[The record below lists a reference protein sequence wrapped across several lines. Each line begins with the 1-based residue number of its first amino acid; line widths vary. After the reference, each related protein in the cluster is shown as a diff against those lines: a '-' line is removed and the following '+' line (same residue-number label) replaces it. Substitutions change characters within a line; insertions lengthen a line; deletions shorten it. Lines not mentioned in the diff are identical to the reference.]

1 MYEEFFE
8 LAERPFELTPNPRYL
23 YLFPQHREALA
34 TLKYGISTARGLTL
48 LLGEA
53 GTGKTT
59 LLRVALHDAAQSD
72 LLCVALG
79 NPTVTRSEFVH
90 FLADEFGLSRAA
102 AASKVVLLRE
112 LKALLEDRR
121 ARGAT
126 TVLLIDEAQS
136 LPYELLEE
144 VRLLANLETDT
155 EKLLPVVLAGQP
167 ELADRLNEPSLRQL
181 KQRVAIRCTV
191 TPLHVNAAAAYVS
204 ARVRKAG
211 GNASK
216 IFTREAVQQIFDHSN
231 GIPRTVNVICD
242 NVLLAGFAREEKPV
256 TARLVAEVCAS
267 LDLRRDGD
275 SKGDVVGLAM
285 PMPTTAP
292 PEAEPAWGPVP
303 PPAQNGEAGVFDAV
317 ARAWRS
323 WRL

>member
-1 MYEEFFE
+1 MYEEFFG

-59 LLRVALHDAAQSD
+59 LIRAALHDETQGD
-72 LLCVALG
+72 VLCVSLG
-79 NPTVTRSEFVH
+79 NPTLTRSEFVH
-90 FLADEFGLSRAA
+90 FLADEFSLSRAA

-112 LKALLEDRR
+112 LKVLLEDRR

-191 TPLHVNAAAAYVS
+191 TPLNIDAAAAYVAGPS
-204 ARVRKAG
+204 AQGGWNGLEDIHAG
-211 GNASK
+211 G
-216 IFTREAVQQIFDHSN
+216 D
-231 GIPRTVNVICD
+231 
-242 NVLLAGFAREEKPV
+242 
-256 TARLVAEVCAS
+256 
-267 LDLRRDGD
+267 
-275 SKGDVVGLAM
+275 
-285 PMPTTAP
+285 
-292 PEAEPAWGPVP
+292 
-303 PPAQNGEAGVFDAV
+303 
-317 ARAWRS
+317 
-323 WRL
+323 

>member
-1 MYEEFFE
+1 M
-8 LAERPFELTPNPRYL
+8 
-23 YLFPQHREALA
+23 
-34 TLKYGISTARGLTL
+34 
-48 LLGEA
+48 
-53 GTGKTT
+53 
-59 LLRVALHDAAQSD
+59 
-72 LLCVALG
+72 CVSLG

-102 AASKVVLLRE
+102 AASKVVLMQE

-155 EKLLPVVLAGQP
+155 EKLLPVVLVGQP

-191 TPLHVNAAAAYVS
+191 TPLHVNAAAAYVL

-211 GNASK
+211 GNG
-216 IFTREAVQQIFDHSN
+216 SN
-231 GIPRTVNVICD
+231 DIH
-242 NVLLAGFAREEKPV
+242 AGGGATDIQPFQTESRGRSTSSA
-256 TARLVAEVCAS
+256 TTSCWQG
-267 LDLRRDGD
+267 LRD
-275 SKGDVVGLAM
+275 
-285 PMPTTAP
+285 
-292 PEAEPAWGPVP
+292 
-303 PPAQNGEAGVFDAV
+303 Q
-317 ARAWRS
+317 RS
-323 WRL
+323 R

>member
-1 MYEEFFE
+1 MYEQFFG
-8 LAERPFELTPNPRYL
+8 LTERPFELTPNPKYL

-34 TLKYGISTARGLTL
+34 TLKYGISTGRGLTL

-59 LLRVALHDAAQSD
+59 LMRAALHDQQGD
-72 LLCVALG
+72 VVCVSLG

-102 AASKVVLLRE
+102 AASKVVLLQE

-126 TVLLIDEAQS
+126 TVFLIDEAQS
-136 LPYELLEE
+136 LPHDLLEE

-155 EKLLPVVLAGQP
+155 EKLLPVVLVGQP

-191 TPLHVNAAAAYVS
+191 TPLHVNAAAAYVL
-204 ARVRKAG
+204 ARVRRAG
-211 GNASK
+211 GNGST
-216 IFTREAVQQIFDHSN
+216 IFTREAVQQIFDHSR
-231 GIPRTVNVICD
+231 GIPRTINVICD
-242 NVLLAGFAREEKPV
+242 NVLLAGFARSEKPV
-256 TARLVAEVCAS
+256 TSRLVAEVCAS
-267 LDLRRDGD
+267 LDLRPDGD
-275 SKGDVVGLAM
+275 SKDDVVGLAT
-285 PMPTTAP
+285 PITTAA
-292 PEAEPAWGPVP
+292 PEPDPVWAPMP
-303 PPAQNGEAGVFDAV
+303 PPAQDDEPGVFDAV
-317 ARAWRS
+317 ARAWRG
-323 WRL
+323 WRA

>member
-1 MYEEFFE
+1 MYEEFFG

-59 LLRVALHDAAQSD
+59 LLRAALHDAAQGD
-72 LLCVALG
+72 LLCVSLG
-79 NPTVTRSEFVH
+79 NPTLTRSEFVH
-90 FLADEFGLSRAA
+90 FLADEFSLSRDA

-112 LKALLEDRR
+112 LKVLLEDRR

-136 LPYELLEE
+136 LPDELLEE

-167 ELADRLNEPSLRQL
+167 ELARPAERAVAEAAEATRCDPMHGHTAPHRRRRGIRGGPSEQGGWNGLED
-181 KQRVAIRCTV
+181 I
-191 TPLHVNAAAAYVS
+191 H
-204 ARVRKAG
+204 AG
-211 GNASK
+211 G
-216 IFTREAVQQIFDHSN
+216 
-231 GIPRTVNVICD
+231 
-242 NVLLAGFAREEKPV
+242 
-256 TARLVAEVCAS
+256 
-267 LDLRRDGD
+267 D
-275 SKGDVVGLAM
+275 STDIQPFKRN
-285 PMPTTAP
+285 
-292 PEAEPAWGPVP
+292 PEDD
-303 PPAQNGEAGVFDAV
+303 Q
-317 ARAWRS
+317 RHMR
-323 WRL
+323 

>member
-1 MYEEFFE
+1 MYEEFFG

-34 TLKYGISTARGLTL
+34 TLKYAISTARGLTL

-59 LLRVALHDAAQSD
+59 LIRAALRDETQGD
-72 LLCVALG
+72 MLCVSLG
-79 NPTVTRSEFVH
+79 NPTLTRSEFVH
-90 FLADEFGLSRAA
+90 FLAHEFSLSRAA

-112 LKALLEDRR
+112 LKVLLEDRR
-121 ARGAT
+121 TRGAT

-144 VRLLANLETDT
+144 VRLLANLETDK

-167 ELADRLNEPSLRQL
+167 ELGDRLNETSLRQL

-191 TPLHVNAAAAYVS
+191 TPLNIDAAAAYIG
-204 ARVRKAG
+204 ARVRMAG
-211 GNASK
+211 GTGPK
-216 IFTREAVQQIFDHSN
+216 LFTREAVQQIFSHSK
-231 GIPRTVNVICD
+231 GIPRTINVICD
-242 NVLLAGFAREEKPV
+242 NVLLAAFARAEKPV
-256 TARLVAEVCAS
+256 TSRLVAEVCAS

-275 SKGDVVGLAM
+275 SKADVVGLGT
-285 PMPTTAP
+285 PTPTTAP
-292 PEAEPAWGPVP
+292 PEAEPASGPVLP
-303 PPAQNGEAGVFDAV
+303 GAQGDGGGLFDAV
-317 ARAWRS
+317 ARARRS
-323 WRL
+323 WRS